1 VLESAS
7 VGLKTPSQLSLAVGV
22 PNTGAS
28 GQSSVAEASEDVKK
42 GELVSSTV
50 IVSLVVAVLLHAS
63 VAVQMRV
70 TL

>member
-1 VLESAS
+1 M
-7 VGLKTPSQLSLAVGV
+7 GV
-22 PNTGAS
+22 PNTGANGHS
-28 GQSSVAEASEDVKK
+28 IVAGPNVDVKK